1 MQRIN
6 AKDILYEGRN
16 VMRRDWVYKVLGML
30 LCSILVIMAGA
41 WAKEDV
47 GRIAKESMPS
57 SVQSYLEE
65 SGITHYEVKKL
76 PEPKE
81 ISKRIKL
88 SCAEREIDEYI
99 AMELEN
105 YDSLKDTKKEIVQ
118 KGDFIRLEFSGDKS
132 MKDFGKTVL
141 KVGKNL
147 FDARMEKALPG
158 KRKGKIYSLQSSD
171 NQKVYV
177 RVEAIVKYVK
187 QNLSSKFLKEAL
199 GFVSE
204 DEYRAHVKEELLEGK
219 KQMQKSEAMEQF
231 FDQVLSK
238 SVVELDRE
246 EVADFCMDSYVKNEQ
261 QMAVVNNESFEKY
274 IQEMYHMEKEEY
286 YEKNYAEGER
296 ALKEMIVVGV
306 LASRLS
312 CNQGDYQAM
321 REAVA
326 DYYIDMNFFQ

>member
-1 MQRIN
+1 MQRRN

-47 GRIAKESMPS
+47 GRIEKESMPS

-76 PEPKE
+76 PELKR

-88 SCAEREIDEYI
+88 SCTEREIDEYI

-105 YDSLKDTKKEIVQ
+105 YDSLKDTKKEVVQ

-132 MKDFGKTVL
+132 MKDSRNTVL
-141 KVGKNL
+141 KVGNNL
-147 FDARMEKALPG
+147 FDARIEKALVR

-187 QNLSSKFLKEAL
+187 QTLSSKFLKETL
-199 GFVSE
+199 GFASE
-204 DEYRAHVKEELLEGK
+204 DEYRAHVKKELLEGK
-219 KQMQKSEAMEQF
+219 KQIQESKVMEEF
-231 FDQVLSK
+231 FDQVFSE
-238 SVVELDRE
+238 SVVEFDQE
-246 EVADFCMDSYVKNEQ
+246 EIADFCMEFYVKNEQ
-261 QMAVVNNESFEKY
+261 QMAVVNNTSFEEYLKG
-274 IQEMYHMEKEEY
+274 MYHMEKEEY
-286 YEKNYAEGER
+286 YEKTYAEGER
-296 ALKEMIVVGV
+296 ALTEIIVVGV
-306 LASRLS
+306 LASKLS
-312 CNQGDYQAM
+312 IVQGDYQTL
-321 REAVA
+321 RDAVT
-326 DYYIDMNFFQ
+326 DHYIDMNFYN